1 MQLTLE
7 AFRRLPGVGAASG
20 LCLANGWIYLISD
33 NATFLYAHSLEG
45 EDSLRIPLAADPQA
59 DIRKKEKPDFEALLM
74 RDGHL
79 EVYGSGSRPNRQ
91 TKAVVDPNRHTVE
104 HEDLAPLYERM
115 QAVSGIDPA
124 AFNIEGV
131 VSKGN
136 SLYFFQR
143 GNGAGGHNGIFSV
156 SGSTL
161 SYQPVDLPTI
171 DGTAATFT
179 DATLVDDTIYFLAAA
194 EASDSTYYDGEVT
207 GSLIGTWH
215 PDTDATVVL
224 GVLPGKYK
232 FEGLAFEA
240 RTVGGMSFLLC
251 EDADVAAPFT
261 TLYRLVILT

>member
-33 NATFLYAHSLEG
+33 NATFLYGHSLEG
-45 EDSLRIPLAADPQA
+45 EEMVQIPLAAKPEA
-59 DIRKKEKPDFEALLM
+59 EIGKKHKPDFEALLM

-104 HEDLAPLYERM
+104 YEDLTPLYERM
-115 QAVSGIDPA
+115 QAVSGIDPD

-136 SLYFFQR
+136 GLYFFQR

-161 SYQPVDLPTI
+161 SYHPIALPAI

-207 GSLIGTWH
+207 GSLIGTWN

-240 RTVGGMSFLLC
+240 RTSDGMSFLLC
-251 EDADVAAPFT
+251 EDEDVAAPFT
-261 TLYRLVILT
+261 TLYRLVIST